1 MASAVAILMPGMES
15 GRKRIAMLRVVTSTS
30 AAARLSAARSF
41 LRQLP
46 LASEAIVI
54 GATRGAADDFV
65 RSMAV
70 DAGATFGFTR
80 FSLTECAA
88 RASDAVA
95 TTRRRAPATHAA
107 ADAV

>member
-65 RSMAV
+65 RSIAV
-70 DAGATFGFTR
+70 DAGATFGFTTLN
-80 FSLTECAA
+80 LTEVAA
-88 RASDAVA
+88 HPSVPGA
-95 TTRRRAPATHAA
+95 TARPRAP
-107 ADAV
+107 